1 MGPGSIVMLQK
12 VFMSYQIEIK
22 EEKEKTQDICINEP
36 CMKGKR
42 EDTGFIHKRDEKEKT
57 HDICIYEPSMRG
69 KREDTRFNLNH
80 TI

>member
-22 EEKEKTQDICINEP
+22 EEKENTQDICINEP
-36 CMKGKR
+36 SMKGKR
-42 EDTGFIHKRDEKEKT
+42 EDTGF
-57 HDICIYEPSMRG
+57 
-69 KREDTRFNLNH
+69 NLNH